1 MQLPSDV
8 VSLIPHKRQQQAQ
21 KAMDAITG
29 KGLPGRGE
37 EAGGKVV
44 RLNIPETL
52 LPALEY
58 VAQVAKAAETKN
70 LPPGADG
77 PRGRQQ

>member
-1 MQLPSDV
+1 MTSHPVPNDDH
-8 VSLIPHKRQQQAQ
+8 HKRQQKAQ
-21 KAMDAITG
+21 KAMDAIAG

-37 EAGGKVV
+37 EPGGKVV

-58 VAQVAKAAETKN
+58 VAQVAKARRN
-70 LPPGADG
+70 
-77 PRGRQQ
+77 